1 MARFC
6 KRFEFV
12 RALKH
17 RCGSAGIF
25 QQRFSVCCAGLISPN
40 NGETAVSDYNS
51 SLFWVLSVSLDVL
64 KS

>member
-17 RCGSAGIF
+17 RCAGIF
-25 QQRFSVCCAGLISPN
+25 QQRFSVCCAGLMSPN
-40 NGETAVSDYNS
+40 NGETAVSGYNS
-51 SLFWVLSVSLDVL
+51 VLFWVLSVSLDVL
-64 KS
+64 QS